1 MSAATSE
8 PRMPTTRA
16 PMPSPL
22 VPHSNPRK
30 AGLGAFACVVIA
42 CVAAPPVVRG
52 AAEPGQIGDSGGC
65 NGGRNIPLPED
76 GSDTTTADS
85 STSETSETTSGD
97 GTCGDGKPDPG
108 EACDDGNEADDDAC
122 PSGVKGQCKALAG
135 CGDGIVWTG
144 EEACDGGEGCEAD
157 CTQTPTE
164 CGNGVME
171 VGEGCDDG
179 NDADDDACPS
189 GATGQCK
196 AEASCGDGITW
207 VGMEVCDDGNM
218 DEADA
223 CPSGAVGNC
232 LAEAACGDG
241 FVWSAMEACDDGNKD
256 DTDVCPS
263 GAGACQADATCGD
276 GFVQSDVEDCDDMNG
291 EDLDECNNV
300 CASPRWVFVT
310 SGAGPNTSGNFG
322 GIMGADEYC
331 QTLADAAELPGQYMA
346 WLAGADPASAPATRF
361 ASTEFKGWYLMP
373 PISMPTPV
381 ALGWADLTSPN
392 EGMPENYLQN
402 AIHFDETGKD
412 VVDGG
417 VWANTRPDGT
427 QDTTDLHCV
436 DWTSNAFDADGKVGR
451 TKAGVVDGAWTAA
464 DDSKCGGGNRL
475 YCFQVE

>member
-1 MSAATSE
+1 MRWCTPVLCSVLGGGCMHTPNDE
-8 PRMPTTRA
+8 PHDASGTTGESGG
-16 PMPSPL
+16 P
-22 VPHSNPRK
+22 
-30 AGLGAFACVVIA
+30 
-42 CVAAPPVVRG
+42 
-52 AAEPGQIGDSGGC
+52 AEPGT
-65 NGGRNIPLPED
+65 GGR
-76 GSDTTTADS
+76 A
-85 STSETSETTSGD
+85 
-97 GTCGDGKPDPG
+97 CGDGQTDPG

-291 EDLDECNNV
+291 EDLDGCNKA

-310 SGAGPNTSGNFG
+310 SGNVGSGNLG
-322 GIMGADEYC
+322 GIAGADAYC
-331 QTLADAAELPGQYMA
+331 QTLADASGLDGQYMA
-346 WLAGADPASAPATRF
+346 WLTGADPASAPATRF
-361 ASTEFKGWYLMP
+361 ASTEFKGWYLLP
-373 PISMPTPV
+373 TDPPTPV
-381 ALGWADLTSPN
+381 ALGWGDLTSPN
-392 EGMPENYLQN
+392 EGMPTAYLQN
-402 AIHFDETGKD
+402 AIHVSETGTD
-412 VVDGG
+412 VGDASVWTNTTPEGTQIGG
-417 VWANTRPDGT
+417 VHCLDWSSNDG
-427 QDTTDLHCV
+427 DILV
-436 DWTSNAFDADGKVGR
+436 PAGR
-451 TKAGVVDGAWTAA
+451 AKGGVVDSSWTNDAGALV
-464 DDSKCGGGNRL
+464 KCNGGNRL
-475 YCFQVE
+475 YCFQTGE